1 MTFSWFGVFHILMII
16 ALLIPNGIYMLQNKH
31 VKNKCTSRCMN
42 LLEQIG
48 RYGCIILMILSVKGD
63 WGTSDGLLAIYAAGS
78 LVCLLLYELLWRKLL
93 KGRSVYI
100 GFVPIVVLA
109 AFFMMLSPVVVILA
123 VGLTAIIYVGMQASR
138 RLYDKAW
145 VSMALAILPV
155 LLFLLCGVTLHAW
168 LLTAAAV
175 VLALSHPYVTWC
187 NVSES

>member
-16 ALLIPNGIYMLQNKH
+16 ALLIPNGIYMMQNKH
-31 VKNKCTSRCMN
+31 EKNKCTSRCMN

-78 LVCLLLYELLWRKLL
+78 LMCLLLYALLWRKLL

-109 AFFMMLSPVVVILA
+109 AFFMMLSPVVVVLA
-123 VGLTAIIYVGMQASR
+123 VGLTAIIYVGMKASR

>member
-1 MTFSWFGVFHILMII
+1 MTVHWFGVFHILMIA

-31 VKNKCTSRCMN
+31 IKNRCTNRFMN

-48 RYGCIILMILSVKGD
+48 RYGCIFLMIFSVRD
-63 WGTSDGLLAIYAAGS
+63 DLGTSDGLLAIYAAGS
-78 LVCLLLYELLWRKLL
+78 LMCLLLYELLWRKLL
-93 KGRSVYI
+93 KGHTVYW
-100 GFVPIVVLA
+100 GFLPIAVLA
-109 AFFMMLSPVVVILA
+109 VFFLMLSPVVVILA
-123 VGLTAIIYVGMQASR
+123 VGLSAIIYVGMQASR

-145 VSMALAILPV
+145 VSMALSILPV

-187 NVSES
+187 NVSAP

>member
-16 ALLIPNGIYMLQNKH
+16 ALLIPNGIYMLQNKY

-123 VGLTAIIYVGMQASR
+123 VGLTAIIYAGMQASR